1 MCGLLDKETQGGSRG
16 VMYSQ
21 SLIHTHSKPR
31 NVISL
36 MAICQLTDL
45 NSRGK
50 NPKDVIFF
58 FLKRGEKN
66 GKKRRREKE
75 MPFSHGHKK
84 THNTGGVKFQ
94 QASGARGH
102 IPARDAC
109 VVKGVRGQH
118 ARGGVKKRSKGE
130 GEEEDM

>member
-1 MCGLLDKETQGGSRG
+1 MEKKGGGRKRCLSA
-16 VMYSQ
+16 
-21 SLIHTHSKPR
+21 
-31 NVISL
+31 
-36 MAICQLTDL
+36 MAT
-45 NSRGK
+45 
-50 NPKDVIFF
+50 
-58 FLKRGEKN
+58 
-66 GKKRRREKE
+66 
-75 MPFSHGHKK
+75 KK

-130 GEEEDM
+130 GEEEDT